1 MKSENVSEIDQ
12 LKQSM
17 SIVQK
22 VGIKKIV
29 LIAIAYVWTLF
40 LFSIFVIS
48 ITAWLSNA
56 NIYSLSFLAVSS
68 VLFAVVTS
76 MDLYLLY
83 NGKYS
88 FVVALWLIP
97 IVVILAFK
105 AVISKMNQIPFNPTT
120 LPLRVRKYIFFSEF
134 MN

>member
-1 MKSENVSEIDQ
+1 MQSENISEIDR

-17 SIVQK
+17 SIIQK
-22 VGIKKIV
+22 VGIKKTLLIV
-29 LIAIAYVWTLF
+29 IAYVWTLF
-40 LFSIFVIS
+40 LFSISVIS
-48 ITAWLSNA
+48 FTAWLSNA
-56 NIYSLSFLAVSS
+56 DIYSLSFLAVSS

-76 MDLYLLY
+76 IDLYLLY
-83 NGKYS
+83 TGKYS

-97 IVVILAFK
+97 IVIILAFK

-120 LPLRVRKYIFFSEF
+120 LPLRVRKYIFLNEF